1 MSYANGSRC
10 AGGKEVAGTGLSV
23 HICVV
28 FDYMESS
35 PMKNRHFHMAIMLRQ
50 NRLYNKTLGHLIHFF
65 KIARD

>member
-23 HICVV
+23 HICAV

-35 PMKNRHFHMAIMLRQ
+35 PVKNRHFHMAIMLRQ
-50 NRLYNKTLGHLIHFF
+50 NRLHNKTLGYLIQFF
-65 KIARD
+65 